1 MTVNVPLEPTF
12 IRNVSLLVLKDE
24 CRVFN
29 KTWTEVRGKAV
40 CLFVESKLLFKD
52 YSLNRNYDTKHTEK
66 YKNLLMHS
74 RDGHLTFSQ
83 QSCKSNKDFLNQAHP
98 GSEDQLCDF
107 PQKSQKH
114 KLSSF

>member
-12 IRNVSLLVLKDE
+12 MRNVTLLVLKDE

-52 YSLNRNYDTKHTEK
+52 YSLNSNYETKHTEK
-66 YKNLLMHS
+66 YKNLT
-74 RDGHLTFSQ
+74 D
-83 QSCKSNKDFLNQAHP
+83 A
-98 GSEDQLCDF
+98 
-107 PQKSQKH
+107 
-114 KLSSF
+114 